1 MTAPPP
7 PPGPDRDGAR
17 RRPPPPPRAPDER
30 QAWSQQPPRQPP
42 ADRQPPRQ
50 PPQRPANDGIRYA
63 PRQTPERFEDPRYPQ
78 PPQRPEPQHPGQQ
91 YPGPQYPGQQ
101 RPGPQRPDPQRPN
114 PQYRPEPQQ
123 FTRPPG
129 NPPPAPPRRRKRRHW
144 GRRIALLL
152 LVLVLAAG
160 GAVFYLDQSINRINA
175 LPDYPGRIADT
186 PGTNWLIVG
195 SDSRTGLTPEEEQ
208 ALNTG
213 GDIGAGHS
221 DTIMI
226 LHIAKS
232 GPATLVSLPRD
243 SYVNIP
249 GHGLDKINAAF
260 AIGGAPLLAQTVEE
274 ATGLRMD
281 HYAEIGFDGFSKIV
295 DGIGG
300 IDLCLPAPV
309 DDPDHN
315 IFLPGGC
322 NEYDGAKALDFVR
335 ERYGLQNSDI
345 DRMNNQR
352 QFLSALVAQSTSP
365 STYLNPFRLWGLA
378 SNAAKSLTIDNGDH
392 IWNLAGLAWAMR
404 GDLVTTTVP
413 IGGFQDTDYS
423 GNVLL
428 WDHDRA
434 SAFFEYLARDQQV
447 PPDLITVGF

>member
-1 MTAPPP
+1 M
-7 PPGPDRDGAR
+7 
-17 RRPPPPPRAPDER
+17 
-30 QAWSQQPPRQPP
+30 
-42 ADRQPPRQ
+42 
-50 PPQRPANDGIRYA
+50 
-63 PRQTPERFEDPRYPQ
+63 
-78 PPQRPEPQHPGQQ
+78 
-91 YPGPQYPGQQ
+91 
-101 RPGPQRPDPQRPN
+101 
-114 PQYRPEPQQ
+114 
-123 FTRPPG
+123 
-129 NPPPAPPRRRKRRHW
+129 
-144 GRRIALLL
+144 
-152 LVLVLAAG
+152 
-160 GAVFYLDQSINRINA
+160 FYLDQSITRIDA
-175 LPDYPGRIADT
+175 LPNYPGRIADT

-195 SDSRTGLTPEEEQ
+195 SDSRTGMSPEEEQ

-213 GDIGAGHS
+213 GDTGAGHS

-243 SYVNIP
+243 SYVPIP
-249 GHGLDKINAAF
+249 GNGRDKINAAF

-281 HYAEIGFDGFSKIV
+281 HYAEIGFGGFSNIV

-300 IDLCLPAPV
+300 IDLCLDAPV

-335 ERYGLQNSDI
+335 ERYGLDNSDI

-352 QFLSALVAQSTSP
+352 QFLSALVNGATSP
-365 STYLNPFRLWGLA
+365 STFLNPFRLWGLA

-404 GDLVTTTVP
+404 GDLITTTVP
-413 IGGFQDTDYS
+413 IGGFEDTESS

-428 WDHDRA
+428 WDRDRA
-434 SAFFEYLARDQQV
+434 SQFFDYLARDQQL
-447 PPDLITVGF
+447 PPELITVGL

>member
-1 MTAPPP
+1 MNAEPPQPSRDPDGTRRAPTP
-7 PPGPDRDGAR
+7 RQ
-17 RRPPPPPRAPDER
+17 RPPDQN
-30 QAWSQQPPRQPP
+30 QAWSQQPPQRH
-42 ADRQPPRQ
+42 PRQ
-50 PPQRPANDGIRYA
+50 QSPQRPGDDGIRYA
-63 PRQTPERFEDPRYPQ
+63 PRQVPERFEDPRYPGQ
-78 PPQRPEPQHPGQQ
+78 RPAPQRPA
-91 YPGPQYPGQQ
+91 
-101 RPGPQRPDPQRPN
+101 PQRPT
-114 PQYRPEPQQ
+114 PQQ
-123 FTRPPG
+123 VNRPPG
-129 NPPPAPPRRRKRRHW
+129 GRPPAPPRRRKRRHW

-152 LVLVLAAG
+152 LVLLLGLG
-160 GAVFYLDQSINRINA
+160 GVVFYLDQSITRIDA
-175 LPDYPGRIADT
+175 LPNYPGRIADT

-195 SDSRTGLTPEEEQ
+195 SDSRTGMSPEEEQ

-213 GDIGAGHS
+213 GDTGAGHS

-243 SYVNIP
+243 SYVPIP
-249 GHGLDKINAAF
+249 GNGRDKINAAF

-281 HYAEIGFDGFSKIV
+281 HYAEIGFGGFSNIV

-300 IDLCLPAPV
+300 IDLCLDAPV

-335 ERYGLQNSDI
+335 ERYGLDNSDI

-352 QFLSALVAQSTSP
+352 QFLSALVNGATSP
-365 STYLNPFRLWGLA
+365 STFLNPFRLWGLA

-404 GDLVTTTVP
+404 GDLITTTVP
-413 IGGFQDTDYS
+413 IGGFEDTESS

-428 WDHDRA
+428 WDRDRA
-434 SAFFEYLARDQQV
+434 SQFFDYLARDQQL
-447 PPDLITVGF
+447 PPELITVGL